1 MVSGPIKN
9 DMSSKSR
16 LASHEAGAEIAAP
29 TAPLRLQAA
38 KWPDLLAFAIFLG
51 LLILLVLRGASAMDY
66 NWQWT
71 RMMPYIVR
79 NVDGQLI
86 PGLLLKGL
94 RVTLEISFFAMLIAL
109 PLGLATALLNLSK
122 RPVSVFIARL
132 YIEVIR
138 NTPILLQILIFYF
151 IVAKVIGIDRWWA
164 GVLTLALYEGAFA
177 AEIIRGAIL
186 AVSRGQWEAA
196 ASLPLGRIDT
206 YRFIV
211 LPQALPLM
219 VPPLTGVLVN
229 VVKHS
234 SIVSVIAIFDLTNEG
249 RSIATDTFMS
259 FEVWLTVAALYL
271 IVTVS
276 LSIVAAWLERKLE
289 HGSST

>member
-1 MVSGPIKN
+1 M
-9 DMSSKSR
+9 
-16 LASHEAGAEIAAP
+16 
-29 TAPLRLQAA
+29 
-38 KWPDLLAFAIFLG
+38 FL
-51 LLILLVLRGASAMDY
+51 ILRGASAMDY
-66 NWQWT
+66 KWQWA
-71 RMMPYIVR
+71 RVIPYLVR

-86 PGLLLKGL
+86 PGVLLKGL
-94 RVTLEISFFAMLIAL
+94 HVTLEISLFAMLIAL
-109 PLGLATALLNLSK
+109 PLGLLTALLNLSK
-122 RPVSVFIARL
+122 RPVPVLIARL

-164 GVLTLALYEGAFA
+164 GVLTLAFYEGAFA

-196 ASLPLGRIDT
+196 ASLPLRSIDT
-206 YRFIV
+206 YRFII

-219 VPPLTGVLVN
+219 LPPLTGVLVN

-259 FEVWLTVAALYL
+259 FEIWLTVAGLYL
-271 IVTVS
+271 LVTMS
-276 LSIVAAWLERKLE
+276 LSLVAAGLERKLE
-289 HGSST
+289 RNRST

>member
-16 LASHEAGAEIAAP
+16 LASPEAGAEIAAP

-138 NTPILLQILIFYF
+138 NTPILLQILTTKIPVLLLLLFLLP
-151 IVAKVIGIDRWWA
+151 
-164 GVLTLALYEGAFA
+164 VLTPLSSNF
-177 AEIIRGAIL
+177 
-186 AVSRGQWEAA
+186 
-196 ASLPLGRIDT
+196 LPL
-206 YRFIV
+206 
-211 LPQALPLM
+211 QAL
-219 VPPLTGVLVN
+219 
-229 VVKHS
+229 
-234 SIVSVIAIFDLTNEG
+234 
-249 RSIATDTFMS
+249 RSPQYHRF
-259 FEVWLTVAALYL
+259 YYYYY
-271 IVTVS
+271 
-276 LSIVAAWLERKLE
+276 RCCCCC
-289 HGSST
+289 